1 MAQVVWCTW
10 LTFSIIYKIYREPTE
25 KFTHFIDK
33 LDTKLKSLY
42 STNLQCIICSDMN
55 INYLVE
61 YKRKKLLDAVL
72 TSYNLSGRVYFLTG
86 VQNNSAT
93 AVANIFID
101 TREF

>member
-1 MAQVVWCTW
+1 
-10 LTFSIIYKIYREPTE
+10 
-25 KFTHFIDK
+25 
-33 LDTKLKSLY
+33 
-42 STNLQCIICSDMN
+42 MN